1 MPDPDFKR
9 LANRLLENGIPPRR
23 VRRTL
28 GELEDHYRDIVDE
41 AIVNGVSDEDARAQ
55 AAARLGD
62 MDDVVAGML
71 ACPDLRGWAFRHPR
85 IAVVFYPVACLF
97 ALPVMPVI
105 AGVSNAPLLARWG
118 ASLLLAGLFTASML
132 LVLQLSILFG

>member
-1 MPDPDFKR
+1 MREPDLSR
-9 LANRLLENGIPPRR
+9 LRGRLLDSGISPRR
-23 VRRTL
+23 VRRTVR
-28 GELEDHYRDIVDE
+28 ELEDHYRDLVDE
-41 AIVNGVSDEDARAQ
+41 AADNGVPLEEARKR

-71 ACPDLRGWAFRHPR
+71 ASPNLRGWAYRHPR

-97 ALPVMPVI
+97 ALPAMPVI

-118 ASLLLAGLFTASML
+118 ASLCLAGLFTATML